1 MIAAAITERWWYDVI
16 RIDLEGFQFRSNSR
30 TRRADITN
38 IVFYIRHSSCFLS
51 RASIGLQPWSGKM
64 ASVWKG
70 SLSFGLVNIP
80 VELRPA
86 VRQEHVSFRLLYKK
100 DLSPV
105 KYERFSSKG
114 EGPLAWE
121 DIVKGFEIE
130 KGKYVV
136 LTDADFREAALG
148 KSTSIEILDFVEL
161 DEIDPRYFETPY
173 YLTAAKGGEKGYAL
187 LRAAI
192 NNTGVVG
199 IGKIVMRNTQH
210 LVGIKTNGE
219 AMMLEIMR
227 FQNELVS
234 TDEFHFPSASEV
246 RPQELH
252 MAEQLVHNLAADFD
266 PAKYTDEYRANLMKL
281 IRAKMHGKKLK
292 GVPSNT
298 ETVHDDKVVDLMARL
313 RQSLAEGKPRKAARS
328 RKKAAA
334 KAAGRASTRS
344 TAHSTAHS
352 TTRSSARSGTRGRSH
367 ARKSA

>member
-1 MIAAAITERWWYDVI
+1 
-16 RIDLEGFQFRSNSR
+16 
-30 TRRADITN
+30 
-38 IVFYIRHSSCFLS
+38 
-51 RASIGLQPWSGKM
+51 
-64 ASVWKG
+64 
-70 SLSFGLVNIP
+70 

-114 EGPLAWE
+114 EGPLVWE
-121 DIVKGFEIE
+121 DIVKGYEIE

-173 YLTAAKGGEKGYAL
+173 YLIPTKGGEKAYAL
-187 LRAAI
+187 LRAAVS
-192 NNTGVVG
+192 NASVVG

-210 LVGIKTNGE
+210 LVGIKANGE
-219 AMMLEIMR
+219 ALMLEIMR

-246 RPQELH
+246 RSQELR
-252 MAEQLVHNLAADFD
+252 MAEQLVHNLAAEFD
-266 PAKYTDEYRANLMKL
+266 PDKYTDEYRANLMKL

-292 GVPSNT
+292 GARASTSGVQ
-298 ETVHDDKVVDLMARL
+298 DDKVVDLMARL
-313 RQSLAEGKPRKAARS
+313 RQSLAEGKPKKQAGAKP

-334 KAAGRASTRS
+334 R
-344 TAHSTAHS
+344 
-352 TTRSSARSGTRGRSH
+352 TTSRTGTRTG
-367 ARKSA
+367 ARTGSRAKKTA